1 VVVEAE
7 GKLRQLVGEV
17 EGKMRLLQ
25 PRVSLGRWL
34 LMPLEE

>member
-1 VVVEAE
+1 MRHVAVKAG

-25 PRVSLGRWL
+25 PRAR
-34 LMPLEE
+34 